1 MKRSA
6 ADASYIR
13 LLRPTVRRRRLSMS
27 TLICRAIVGAL
38 LLTGV
43 LTRASAQDWPTRNV
57 TVIVPVPAGV
67 TSDIVARIVFEQ
79 VGKQVGHTF
88 VVENR
93 PGAGGAIGGNTAAK
107 AAPDGHTILVWGAIT
122 AANALYKHLPY
133 DTLRDFTPV
142 AALGQTPLVVVTG
155 VGRFKSLGDLI
166 ATAKANPG
174 KLNYSSVG
182 VGSAAHFGAEQ
193 LAVSTG
199 ISAQH
204 VPFKSGEWLTEIVAG
219 RIDFA
224 VSPVTS
230 ALGLIRSGKLTPL
243 AVGAATRSPTL
254 PNVPTVVEAGLKSN
268 AVYPFYTGAYLP
280 AKTPH
285 AVVVK
290 LHDEIMQ
297 ALAEPAVRE
306 RLKGVSVDPMPMT
319 LAEFDTFFKKDV
331 AANLELVKAA
341 KIPVQ

>member
-1 MKRSA
+1 
-6 ADASYIR
+6 
-13 LLRPTVRRRRLSMS
+13 MS
-27 TLICRAIVGAL
+27 TLRCRAMVGAFL
-38 LLTGV
+38 LSVILTP
-43 LTRASAQDWPTRNV
+43 ASAQEWPSRNV
-57 TVIVPVPAGV
+57 TVIVPIPAGV

-93 PGAGGAIGGNTAAK
+93 PGAGGIIGGNTAAK

-122 AANALYKHLPY
+122 AANALYKKLPY

-142 AALGQTPLVVVTG
+142 APLGQTPLVVVTG
-155 VGRFKSLGDLI
+155 VGRFKTLGELI

-193 LAVSTG
+193 LAVSAG

-204 VPFKSGEWLTEIVAG
+204 VPFKGGEWLTELVAG

-224 VSPVTS
+224 VSPITS
-230 ALGLIRSGKLTPL
+230 ALGLIRSGKLVPL
-243 AVGAATRSPTL
+243 AVCASTRSPTL
-254 PNVPTVVEAGLKSN
+254 PNVPTVVEAGLKN
-268 AVYPFYTGAYLP
+268 DAVYPFYTGAYVP
-280 AKTPH
+280 SKTPH
-285 AVVVK
+285 PIVEK
-290 LHDEIMQ
+290 LHDEIMK
-297 ALAEPAVRE
+297 ALAVPAVQE

-319 LAEFDTFFKKDV
+319 LAEFDSFFKKDV
-331 AANLELVKAA
+331 ATNLELVNAA
-341 KIPVQ
+341 KIPRQ